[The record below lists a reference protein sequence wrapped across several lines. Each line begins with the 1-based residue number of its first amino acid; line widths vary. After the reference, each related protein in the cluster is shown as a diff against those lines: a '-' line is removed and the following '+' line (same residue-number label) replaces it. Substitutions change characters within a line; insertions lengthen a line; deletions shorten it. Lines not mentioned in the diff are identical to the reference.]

1 MMNHVPPLTTRIAI
15 ASSCYSARS
24 SLATMSSTTSWKCS
38 CTSFMARLGGSRPRG
53 RPVRGCSVSSTR
65 CRQDAWIHGAGRE
78 DDIAFSWDVHGVWVK
93 VDGEEMMKKRRE
105 SERVRVRVGVRR
117 GVGVR
122 YRPGT
127 PSFLHSTTVGALG
140 GKICQHP
147 NPRRGSLFLAPSLS
161 CP

>member
-1 MMNHVPPLTTRIAI
+1 MYTLMMNYVPPLTTRIAI

-24 SLATMSSTTSWKCS
+24 SLATMSSTTSWRCS
-38 CTSFMARLGGSRPRG
+38 CTSFMARLGGSGPRG

-93 VDGEEMMKKRRE
+93 VDGREMMRKRRE
-105 SERVRVRVGVRR
+105 SERVRVR
-117 GVGVR
+117 VGVR

-127 PSFLHSTTVGALG
+127 PSFLHSTTVGG
-140 GKICQHP
+140 NICQHP
-147 NPRRGSLFLAPSLS
+147 NPRRVSLFLAPSLS